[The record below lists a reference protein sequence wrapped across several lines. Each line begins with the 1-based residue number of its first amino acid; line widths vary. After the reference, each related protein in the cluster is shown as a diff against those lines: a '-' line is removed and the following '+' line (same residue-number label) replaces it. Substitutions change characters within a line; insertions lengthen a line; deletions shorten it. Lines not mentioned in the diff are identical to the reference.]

1 MDRFDIAI
9 IGTGP
14 AGLEAAITASIR
26 NKKILLLGSKNLSD
40 KVEKGHLIRNY
51 LGLPDISG
59 TDLSKRF
66 NEHLDSFG
74 IDITEDRITAVYSMG
89 DYFSLQ
95 GSSGS
100 FYESETV
107 IIATGVMTGKVL
119 DGESE
124 YLGNGVS
131 YCATCDAPLY
141 RKKAVAVICYSK
153 HEESEADFLSEI
165 AGSVDFFPMF
175 KEDSNVNDS
184 VKVVSKHP
192 VSIKRD
198 NFKTIVTTSEGNTY
212 SYDGVFVLRDS
223 IAPSNLVPGLLT
235 EGAHIV
241 CDRNM
246 KTNID
251 GCFACGDIT
260 GLPYQYIKSAGEGN
274 IAALSACAYIDSK
287 KRNSKQ

>member
-51 LGLPDISG
+51 LGMPDISG
-59 TDLSKRF
+59 TDLSKSF
-66 NEHLDSFG
+66 KAHLDSFG

-95 GSSGS
+95 GSSGT

-107 IIATGVMTGKVL
+107 IIATGVMSGKVL
-119 DGESE
+119 EGESE
-124 YLGNGVS
+124 FLGNGVS

-141 RKKAVAVICYSK
+141 RKKSVAVLCYSK
-153 HEESEADFLSEI
+153 HEESEADFLSEV
-165 AGSVDFFPMF
+165 ASSVSLFPLY
-175 KEDSNVNDS
+175 KEDVEVNES
-184 VKVVSKHP
+184 IEVITEHP
-192 VSIKRD
+192 VSLKRE
-198 NFKTIVTTSEGNTY
+198 NMKTVVTTSEGNTY

-223 IAPSNLVPGLLT
+223 IAPSNLVPGVNT

-241 CDRNM
+241 CDRSM